1 MMVVDGAIELV
12 MGGVCAVSCSCV
24 GEPVVVVSLVTG
36 ATGLSVCR
44 GVGEEAV
51 GRFGIVVVCVRC
63 GAACTLS

>member
-1 MMVVDGAIELV
+1 MMVVGGAIVLV

-24 GEPVVVVSLVTG
+24 GEPVVVVSLVTR

-51 GRFGIVVVCVRC
+51 GGSERGMEEVCVRC
-63 GAACTLS
+63 